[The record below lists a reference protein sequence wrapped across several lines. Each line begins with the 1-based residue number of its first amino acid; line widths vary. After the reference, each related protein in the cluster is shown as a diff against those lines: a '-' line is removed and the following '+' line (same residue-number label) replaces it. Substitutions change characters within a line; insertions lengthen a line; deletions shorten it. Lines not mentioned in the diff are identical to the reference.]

1 MKMTS
6 SRKKPALGLDLD
18 ERFLDGAQERVNRW
32 GDRPGSQKPLATR
45 KDLEDFDA
53 VNTRPANDDGKR
65 QRLRQPPPHFIGSRY
80 FWAALAA
87 TVVFCLLFT
96 LLMGFRSGEAI
107 SSLFR
112 NPGQYSPFFMS
123 VAVIAAI
130 QWLFALSAHRQA
142 VTNETWRRMMMI
154 TQRLQ
159 DPSPL
164 AEEASRKIN
173 ASFERLFA
181 DIDARM
187 VVLDEKTALLSN
199 QIGSA
204 MNQSAESAEINM
216 SNMRSIVEASEVQ
229 REALQRTGVMISTEI
244 LPVLAKLE
252 STMLSLET
260 ISQNAGNLLHGIGE
274 GLQQSTREMKACLD
288 DFNRAN
294 HTVAPEIEKRM
305 LKFEAS
311 ISRLPEQLDATI
323 GRLSP
328 MSETIADAAMLST
341 ANIEVIDQLSKDI
354 TATLEKSRASFTELS
369 STSTEMLQDAIES
382 YAARFR
388 SMLENIMQEE
398 TGRVAGLSRELG
410 FLAETATSV
419 VNKLQH
425 PVGQVSAVADRALA
439 NVNDSINALDERIQ
453 ANLSHCVTELNDAAS
468 RLVSSVSREIE
479 AATMTLQTRLAA
491 SSTDLVQRVN
501 ADTVRFE
508 NLIGETAERTSSRI
522 SAVIKDLPSVLAQRM
537 ETEIAKVDG
546 SLKGSIVGLSDQMRL
561 IIDSIPSRLSS
572 MTRET
577 LRSLETNL
585 ERSFDG
591 VAQRSE
597 WLNEQFRKNAT
608 ETTEAV
614 LQGYVDFIFL
624 AVDRFRKELE
634 DVNQSFTKDLEL
646 TLKPLPNG
654 TAPASLA
661 GPEVTVEASA
671 SPSALHAAFAAR
683 ASEGT
688 GVR

>member
-1 MKMTS
+1 MKITS
-6 SRKKPALGLDLD
+6 SRKKTAHGLDLD
-18 ERFLDGAQERVNRW
+18 ERFLEGAQERANRW
-32 GDRPGSQKPLATR
+32 SDRSTSQKPLAAR

-53 VNTRPANDDGKR
+53 VNSKPANDDGKR
-65 QRLRQPPPHFIGSRY
+65 LRNRPPPAFVGSRY
-80 FWAALAA
+80 FWAAVVA
-87 TVVFCLLFT
+87 TVVFCLLFAV
-96 LLMGFRSGEAI
+96 LMGFRSPSALAT
-107 SSLFR
+107 LFR
-112 NPGQYSPFFMS
+112 NPGQYSPFLMS
-123 VAVIAAI
+123 IAVIAAI

-142 VTNETWRRMMMI
+142 VNTEIWRRMMMV

-159 DPSPL
+159 EPSPL

-181 DIDARM
+181 EIDARM
-187 VVLDEKTALLSN
+187 VVLDEKTAALSN
-199 QIGSA
+199 QITSA
-204 MNQSAESAEINM
+204 MHGSTESADVNI

-244 LPVLAKLE
+244 LPVVSKLE
-252 STMLSLET
+252 NTMVSLEA
-260 ISQNAGNLLHGIGE
+260 ISQSAGGLLESLGE
-274 GLQQSTREMKACLD
+274 RLQQSTREMKACLE

-294 HTVAPEIEKRM
+294 HTIAPEIEKRM

-323 GRLSP
+323 GRLTP

-341 ANIEVIDQLSKDI
+341 ANIEVIDQLNKDI
-354 TATLEKSRASFTELS
+354 ASILDKSRAMFGELS
-369 STSTEMLQDAIES
+369 STTSDL
-382 YAARFR
+382 
-388 SMLENIMQEE
+388 MQEAVE
-398 TGRVAGLSRELG
+398 THAGSFRGRIDSIIEEETSRVSGMSRELG
-410 FLAETATSV
+410 VLAETATTIV
-419 VNKLQH
+419 GRLQQ
-425 PVGQVSAVADRALA
+425 PVAQVSAVADRTLA
-439 NVNDSINALDERIQ
+439 NMNDSISALDERIH
-453 ANLSHCVTELNDAAS
+453 ANLSACVIELNDVAS

-501 ADTVRFE
+501 SDTARFE
-508 NLIGETAERTSSRI
+508 SLIGETAERTSSRI

-561 IIDSIPSRLSS
+561 IIDAIPSRLSS

-585 ERSFDG
+585 ERSFEG

-634 DVNQSFTKDLEL
+634 DVNQSFTKDLEM
-646 TLKPLPNG
+646 TLKPLPQNG
-654 TAPASLA
+654 GQASLA
-661 GPEVTVEASA
+661 APEVQPPQT
-671 SPSALHAAFAAR
+671 SPALRAAFAAR
-683 ASEGT
+683 AAETSSDL
-688 GVR
+688 